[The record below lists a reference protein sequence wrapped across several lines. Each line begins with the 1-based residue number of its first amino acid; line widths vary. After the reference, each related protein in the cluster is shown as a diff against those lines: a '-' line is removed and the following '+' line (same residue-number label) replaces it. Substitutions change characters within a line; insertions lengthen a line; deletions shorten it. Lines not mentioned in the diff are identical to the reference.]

1 MYVYIEIY
9 VLLSFN
15 FDTLLSANVKECLL
29 FDCFNMLCIDCHGN
43 KYIDYVGRCCYSLDT
58 GIFVR
63 LSERVDYVSEIP
75 QIRSIQY
82 RLSAVGDNCVF
93 VDSFSEGVS
102 DAVLKI

>member
-58 GIFVR
+58 GIFVC
-63 LSERVDYVSEIP
+63 LSERVDYVTK
-75 QIRSIQY
+75 
-82 RLSAVGDNCVF
+82 
-93 VDSFSEGVS
+93 
-102 DAVLKI
+102 LKESNTYISMYTYMLNRTTNLGKFKHYKS